1 LRSGATIGIV
11 ASAAKESRV
20 YGEGGRIMVSVIA
33 FLCALA
39 LSPSECSRATAI
51 DIIALPPAPDRESCL
66 RIAQTTL
73 AELAIRAD
81 AEHRWIVKC
90 GSGNQGMGPVG

>member
-1 LRSGATIGIV
+1 
-11 ASAAKESRV
+11 
-20 YGEGGRIMVSVIA
+20 MVSVIA

-51 DIIALPPAPDRESCL
+51 DVIALPPAPDRESCL

-73 AELAIRAD
+73 AGLAIHAD
-81 AEHRWIVKC
+81 AQHRWIVKC
-90 GSGNQGMGPVG
+90 GSSNQGMGPVG